1 MTGVSALGVFV
12 TVTLRPLRCHGNPVT
27 ANIAPIQPGN
37 ASRSPQ
43 TAPIQIGVK
52 RRTGQWPSIGVLLFA
67 IGFLLLLPLLGVGVV
82 QWRLA
87 GKRVEAANE
96 VSATSAR
103 LETLVRLRSGLSA
116 EQISS
121 SWRLVNNGVVGEFPR
136 NAAEMVGLDFAQSY
150 ETDLRN
156 VDRHLAELQD
166 QDITEAV
173 ARVRT
178 TSVEIDSIVTLGEEY
193 NEVIELVIDTTN
205 RELQALTEAATEADS
220 ADVAV
225 AAQIAEAAANVE
237 IITGSLGGHW
247 AQVAAAPYVEPYPN
261 QVRALADVVAG
272 YKYRVRDFQ
281 RVMPLDGPI
290 AEEWSAY
297 MESAARRSSIETYDQ
312 TVIGYV
318 EAGVPEPDT
327 DLNSLE
333 LEGSDLRGVLVL
345 AADLSESLTEWRVMT
360 AEIGQVVDA
369 TLLMVDQAADRSL
382 SDATRDRNVTV
393 GWVLITSVLA
403 IGATAALVVLVAR
416 PLQRLADTAQ
426 ELSQGRLDTRLEERG
441 PTEIRISARALN
453 EAMASLQTAEAQAIA
468 LAEER
473 LDDLVISAAAP
484 GQLGASLQA
493 AVSRLARNLTERE
506 EFQQRLA
513 HEASH
518 DGLTKLPNR
527 NAVLRHLDSAMAR
540 TRRASTS
547 LALLFIDLDEFKLI
561 NDRYGH
567 HAGDQ
572 VLQETARRLLESI
585 REGDLAGRL
594 GGDEFLVVAEP
605 IADIDAASILAK
617 RIQDRVT
624 QPIVIDGVTVV
635 PKISIGIGLADGSL
649 SSEELLR
656 DADLAVYR
664 AKSLGKGAIDV
675 CDENLRGEVRARDE
689 MELAIRE
696 ALDNDQFELNYQASL
711 HAATKELSSFE
722 ALLRWDRPGHGRVP
736 PDVFIPVAER
746 TELILE
752 IDRWVL
758 DAAVGQLKEW
768 TDHPDLGDSTVAINI
783 SSRHLGSGELY
794 NDVRAALEK
803 HDVDPHRLALEVTE
817 TAILEDMLAA
827 GRELSTLREFGV
839 QVSLDDFGTGYMS
852 LAHLR
857 GLPVDALKID
867 GSFVAA
873 MESDADYTLIHLI
886 VKTGHLLNV
895 TITAEGVE
903 TERQATLLTEMGC
916 DSLQGFLY
924 SRPADAAA
932 TEAWVASHFNS
943 MSFST

>member
-1 MTGVSALGVFV
+1 MGECFKVPPNSADS
-12 TVTLRPLRCHGNPVT
+12 TK
-27 ANIAPIQPGN
+27 
-37 ASRSPQ
+37 
-43 TAPIQIGVK
+43 VK
-52 RRTGQWPSIGVLLFA
+52 SRTGQWPSIGVLLFA
-67 IGFLLLLPLLGVGVV
+67 IGVLLLLPLIGVGVV

-87 GKRVEAANE
+87 GQRVDAAHE
-96 VSATSAR
+96 VSATTKR
-103 LETLVRLRSGLSA
+103 IETLVRLRSALSA

-121 SWRLVNNGVVGEFPR
+121 SWRLADEGMAGELARSGV
-136 NAAEMVGLDFAQSY
+136 EMVGLDFAQSY
-150 ETDLRN
+150 E
-156 VDRHLAELQD
+156 VDRITVDQHLADLQNEE
-166 QDITEAV
+166 ITEAV
-173 ARVRT
+173 VAVRDL
-178 TSVEIDSIVTLGEEY
+178 SIQIDNIATLGGAYER
-193 NEVIELVIDTTN
+193 VTELVIDTIN
-205 RELQALTEAATEADS
+205 RDLQVLIEAATAADS
-220 ADVAV
+220 TDVAV
-225 AAQIAEAAANVE
+225 AAQVAEAAANVE
-237 IITGSLGGHW
+237 IITGSLGGQW
-247 AQVAAAPYVEPYPN
+247 AVVTASPYVQLYPD
-261 QVRALADVVAG
+261 QVRSLADVVAI
-272 YKYRVRDFQ
+272 YKDRVRRFEQ
-281 RVMPLDGPI
+281 IMPMEGAVAD
-290 AEEWSAY
+290 EWAVY
-297 MESAARRSSIETYDQ
+297 EDSAARRNSVAAYEQ
-312 TVIGYV
+312 TIIDFVA
-318 EAGVPEPDT
+318 AGVPESQT
-327 DLNSLE
+327 DEIEFALE
-333 LEGSDLRGVLVL
+333 DADLRDVLIL
-345 AADLSESLTEWRVMT
+345 AARLNQTLSEWRIMT

-369 TLLMVDQAADRSL
+369 SMLEVSLAADRSVE
-382 SDATRDRNVTV
+382 DASRTRNLTI
-393 GWVLITSVLA
+393 GWVVITSIVGFGAAISLA
-403 IGATAALVVLVAR
+403 ALVAR
-416 PLQRLADTAQ
+416 PLQRLADTAH
-426 ELSQGRLDTRLEERG
+426 ELSQGRLDARLEERG

-453 EAMASLQTAEAQAIA
+453 EAMTSLQTAEAQAIA

-473 LDDLVISAAAP
+473 LDDLVISDAAP

-493 AVSRLARNLTERE
+493 AVSRLARNLSERE

-540 TRRASTS
+540 TRRSETS
-547 LALLFIDLDEFKLI
+547 LALLFIDLDEFKSI

-572 VLQETARRLLESI
+572 VLQETARRLLGSI

-594 GGDEFLVVAEP
+594 GGDEFLIVAEP
-605 IADIDAASILAK
+605 IAGIDAASDLAQ
-617 RIQDRVT
+617 RIQDNVT
-624 QPIVIDGVTVV
+624 RPIVVDGVTLV
-635 PKISIGIGLADGSL
+635 PKISIGIGLADGFL

-689 MELAIRE
+689 MELAIRD
-696 ALDNDQFELNYQASL
+696 ALDNEQFELHYQASL

-758 DAAVGQLKEW
+758 DAAVGQLNEW
-768 TDHPDLGDSTVAINI
+768 TDHPDLNCSTVAINI

-803 HDVDPHRLALEVTE
+803 HGVDPYRLTLEVTE
-817 TAILEDMLAA
+817 TAILEDMIAA
-827 GRELSTLREFGV
+827 GRELSTLRDFGV
-839 QVSLDDFGTGYMS
+839 QVALDDFGTGYMS

-903 TERQATLLTEMGC
+903 TDRQAALLAEMGC
-916 DSLQGFLY
+916 DHLQGFLY
-924 SRPADAAA
+924 SRPANADT
-932 TEAWVASHFNS
+932 TEAWVDDHIDS
-943 MSFST
+943 MSFSA

>member
-1 MTGVSALGVFV
+1 
-12 TVTLRPLRCHGNPVT
+12 
-27 ANIAPIQPGN
+27 
-37 ASRSPQ
+37 
-43 TAPIQIGVK
+43 
-52 RRTGQWPSIGVLLFA
+52 
-67 IGFLLLLPLLGVGVV
+67 
-82 QWRLA
+82 
-87 GKRVEAANE
+87 
-96 VSATSAR
+96 
-103 LETLVRLRSGLSA
+103 
-116 EQISS
+116 
-121 SWRLVNNGVVGEFPR
+121 
-136 NAAEMVGLDFAQSY
+136 
-150 ETDLRN
+150 
-156 VDRHLAELQD
+156 
-166 QDITEAV
+166 
-173 ARVRT
+173 
-178 TSVEIDSIVTLGEEY
+178 
-193 NEVIELVIDTTN
+193 
-205 RELQALTEAATEADS
+205 
-220 ADVAV
+220 
-225 AAQIAEAAANVE
+225 
-237 IITGSLGGHW
+237 
-247 AQVAAAPYVEPYPN
+247 
-261 QVRALADVVAG
+261 
-272 YKYRVRDFQ
+272 
-281 RVMPLDGPI
+281 
-290 AEEWSAY
+290 
-297 MESAARRSSIETYDQ
+297 MESAARRSSVSTYDQ
-312 TVIGYV
+312 TITNFV
-318 EAGVPEPDT
+318 EAGVPEPEPDS
-327 DLNSLE
+327 DLNSFDVA
-333 LEGSDLRGVLVL
+333 GSDLRDVLLL
-345 AADLSESLTEWRVMT
+345 AAELNESLTEWRVMT
-360 AEIGQVVDA
+360 AEIAQVVDA
-369 TLLMVDQAADRSL
+369 SLLEVDRAADRSL
-382 SDATRDRNVTV
+382 AEASRDRNVTV
-393 GWVLITSVLA
+393 GWVLITSILA

-416 PLQRLADTAQ
+416 PLQRLAHTAQ
-426 ELSQGRLDTRLEERG
+426 ELSQGRLNTRLEERG

-453 EAMASLQTAEAQAIA
+453 EAMTSLQTAEAQAIA

-493 AVSRLARNLTERE
+493 AVARLARNLTERE

-540 TRRASTS
+540 TRRSSTS
-547 LALLFIDLDEFKLI
+547 LALLFIDLDEFKAI

-585 REGDLAGRL
+585 RDGDLAGRL
-594 GGDEFLVVAEP
+594 GGDEFLIVAEP
-605 IADIDAASILAK
+605 IAGIEAASRLAE

-624 QPIVIDGVTVV
+624 QPIVIDGATVI
-635 PKISIGIGLADGSL
+635 PKISIGIGLADGFL

-664 AKSLGKGAIDV
+664 AKSLGKGAIDI
-675 CDENLRGEVRARDE
+675 CDEDLRGEVRARDE
-689 MELAIRE
+689 MELAIRD
-696 ALDNDQFELNYQASL
+696 ALDNDQFELHYQASL

-722 ALLRWDRPGHGRVP
+722 ALLRWERPGHGRVP

-758 DAAVGQLKEW
+758 DAAVGQLKTW
-768 TDHPDLGDSTVAINI
+768 TDHPDLNSSTVAINI

-803 HDVDPHRLALEVTE
+803 HGVDPYRLTLEVTE
-817 TAILEDMLAA
+817 TAILEDMIAA

-903 TERQATLLTEMGC
+903 TERQAALLTEMGC

-924 SRPADAAA
+924 SRPVNAEA
-932 TEAWVASHFNS
+932 TEAWVADHFDS
-943 MSFST
+943 MSLNA